1 MYLWRRLSKAFP
13 ESSFKPIVFDVC
25 DQPAVLRAVAV
36 VRSKL
41 QNQHLFG
48 IVNNAGIGLCGPSA
62 LVPIEDV
69 RQMLE
74 TNLVGPLIVSQAF
87 IPLLGGEKSLQ
98 GMRELQFDIVV
109 ICALYLFWPLG
120 SSLSQLITHMEWPYL
135 ELLMKVCG
143 AGVPGRIVQVSS
155 MAATLSVPWGGLYC
169 ASKSALEAMTASMRR
184 ELNIYG
190 ISTSIVRPGSV
201 PTALQ
206 AKVYY
211 IEFTM
216 SRRFIL
222 LNTELQCQQRHYL
235 AEDARIFLAAWSQN
249 QCFLNVTWAFPV
261 WLCSSKT
268 WVMECNILAL
278 N

>member
-109 ICALYLFWPLG
+109 ICALYLF
-120 SSLSQLITHMEWPYL
+120 
-135 ELLMKVCG
+135 
-143 AGVPGRIVQVSS
+143 
-155 MAATLSVPWGGLYC
+155 
-169 ASKSALEAMTASMRR
+169 
-184 ELNIYG
+184 
-190 ISTSIVRPGSV
+190 
-201 PTALQ
+201 
-206 AKVYY
+206 
-211 IEFTM
+211 
-216 SRRFIL
+216 
-222 LNTELQCQQRHYL
+222 
-235 AEDARIFLAAWSQN
+235 
-249 QCFLNVTWAFPV
+249 
-261 WLCSSKT
+261 
-268 WVMECNILAL
+268 
-278 N
+278 